1 MIITNMGTTIHI
13 SEAEAAED
21 FPGLM
26 AKVRAGAEVI
36 IESGHSPA
44 VVLKSVGEPRVR
56 LLSESLRMA
65 RVRNSIVTLDGDFGS
80 DLEAVVAAH
89 SAPIHDPWA

>member
-13 SEAEAAED
+13 SEAEAEED

-36 IESGHSPA
+36 IEGTASPA
-44 VVLKSVGEPRVR
+44 VVVRSVDNPAVR

-65 RVRNSIVTLDGDFGS
+65 KVRNSIVTLDGDFAS